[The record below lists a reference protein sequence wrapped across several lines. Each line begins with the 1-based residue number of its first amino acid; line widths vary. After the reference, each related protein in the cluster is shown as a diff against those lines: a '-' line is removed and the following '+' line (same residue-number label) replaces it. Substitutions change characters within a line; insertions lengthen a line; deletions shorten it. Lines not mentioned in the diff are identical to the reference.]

1 VLKPN
6 GWYVLGN
13 DGGHLDSAGSAIRR
27 QWSHF
32 AHEAGAPLRPD
43 HGNTA
48 AIEAELTAMGCRTAV
63 YQVAQWQ
70 RAFRPIDLL
79 ERLRDRTFS
88 HSWTVSDQTLQ
99 QIHQQM
105 LTWASEQYGDL
116 DQTMTFEG
124 AFTLWVSRFPT
135 DTNGS

>member
-1 VLKPN
+1 
-6 GWYVLGN
+6 
-13 DGGHLDSAGSAIRR
+13 
-27 QWSHF
+27 
-32 AHEAGAPLRPD
+32 
-43 HGNTA
+43 
-48 AIEAELTAMGCRTAV
+48 MGCRTAV

-70 RAFRPIDLL
+70 REFRPIDLL

-116 DQTMTFEG
+116 DQTMLFEG
-124 AFTLWVSRFPT
+124 AFTLWVSRFPRIRT
-135 DTNGS
+135 DPDLTWRGRYQTCKDRRIGVA